1 MARKYSR
8 LYKKIVKEERDVVGH
23 IAYAL
28 YKEAKIKHIE
38 DYKSRHNDEEP
49 DEDYLEHFHNIA
61 CLDAEVSRYRI
72 QATGILQDFI
82 QNTIEE
88 ATSKME
94 KENEDKELR
103 IRREMDDI
111 KPKSFI
117 YGVGQSA
124 LGSLFLMLALAAM
137 MFFFIMSS
145 HEYTFTIGN
154 GGVKKIQ
161 ETEVEAPLSS
171 PPHTEESEAQNP
183 TAAQ

>member
-1 MARKYSR
+1 M
-8 LYKKIVKEERDVVGH
+8 LYKKIVKEKRDVVGH

-28 YKEAKIKHIE
+28 YKEAKIEHIKN
-38 DYKSRHNDEEP
+38 YKDGHNEQEP

-61 CLDAEVSRYRI
+61 CLDEEVNRYRI

-82 QNTIEE
+82 QNSIDETKRKIEHE
-88 ATSKME
+88 SEE
-94 KENEDKELR
+94 KELQ

-111 KPKSFI
+111 KPKTFMH
-117 YGVGQSA
+117 GVWQSA

-161 ETEVEAPLSS
+161 EEEVQS
-171 PPHTEESEAQNP
+171 PPSSQSALEESEAKDWQ
-183 TAAQ
+183 TDQ

>member
-1 MARKYSR
+1 M
-8 LYKKIVKEERDVVGH
+8 
-23 IAYAL
+23 
-28 YKEAKIKHIE
+28 
-38 DYKSRHNDEEP
+38 
-49 DEDYLEHFHNIA
+49 
-61 CLDAEVSRYRI
+61 SRYRI

-103 IRREMDDI
+103 IRRAMDDI
-111 KPKSFI
+111 KPKSFMH
-117 YGVGQSA
+117 GVWQSA
-124 LGSLFLMLALAAM
+124 LGSLFLMLALAAL

-161 ETEVEAPLSS
+161 EKEVQAPPSAE
-171 PPHTEESEAQNP
+171 PESEGFGAQDQQATP
-183 TAAQ
+183 

>member
-1 MARKYSR
+1 MARKYSL
-8 LYKKIVKEERDVVGH
+8 LYRKIVNGERDVVGH

-28 YKEAKIKHIE
+28 YKSAKIKHIE
-38 DYKSRHNDEEP
+38 DYKSQNNGAEP
-49 DEDYLEHFHNIA
+49 DEDYLEHFHKIA
-61 CLDAEVSRYRI
+61 CLDEEVNRYRI
-72 QATGILQDFI
+72 QATGILQDFM
-82 QNTIEE
+82 QNALDEASSKIETE
-88 ATSKME
+88 NKE
-94 KENEDKELR
+94 KELQ

-111 KPKSFI
+111 KPKTFMH
-117 YGVGQSA
+117 GVWQSA

-171 PPHTEESEAQNP
+171 PPHTEESETQNP

>member
-1 MARKYSR
+1 M
-8 LYKKIVKEERDVVGH
+8 VGH

-124 LGSLFLMLALAAM
+124 LGSLFLMLALAAL

-161 ETEVEAPLSS
+161 EKEVQAPPSAE
-171 PPHTEESEAQNP
+171 PESEGFGAQDP
-183 TAAQ
+183 QATP